1 MILTNLFKEKKKS
14 YKRYAAKNSN
24 EVDSEEEKLK
34 EMESHLIKN
43 KKIKISYPKPKQKKT
58 QKTLNDLI
66 LKKESEEIDSKSTQA
81 FSKKTENLFDNSK
94 KADIIMKEEND
105 KNAHLL
111 ELSEETK
118 NIMNLIY
125 NKKRKEKLNKIN
137 NKENDYSLLTIP
149 DEQN

>member
-1 MILTNLFKEKKKS
+1 M
-14 YKRYAAKNSN
+14 
-24 EVDSEEEKLK
+24 
-34 EMESHLIKN
+34 
-43 KKIKISYPKPKQKKT
+43 
-58 QKTLNDLI
+58 I

-105 KNAHLL
+105 KKAHLL

-137 NKENDYSLLTIP
+137 NKENDYSLLTMP
-149 DEQN
+149 DEQNSKNKKNYFKNKNINQLDSQSTTSKIDEPPKLSSKTLEIMKT